1 MFHIASQLGR
11 RRNEAIHFSAGTGR
25 RVRAYTCIWTSN
37 RRSKAANPAAGNRRS
52 QGPGPQIGRA
62 DATGFAVFPRLQ
74 LDARPELA
82 SGGNN
87 IVGYGE
93 VGYGKF
99 RQSGN
104 ATADLQRFVF
114 GFNHRFDERLTL
126 HSEVE
131 FEHAIVSKDD
141 HGEAEIE
148 QAWLNCKMS
157 DAVNLKGG
165 LFLIPLGILNE
176 THEPPSYYGVMRN
189 QVETRIIPTTWR
201 ELGAGVHGIVGEGI
215 RYDVGITTN
224 FDSGKLD
231 DPTTGIR
238 SAHQEGQLANA
249 RNLAVYG
256 ALNYRRPGLL
266 VGGGVFTGDT
276 GQNGASNP
284 ALRGVSARLTLWD
297 VHAQYRVAGLDLQ
310 ALYAAGSLGDSDKLN
325 AAILAN
331 ATANGTTPF
340 AAPKTIR
347 GGFVQAAYHAYKR
360 GNFDVAP
367 FVRYERIDIKQ
378 QEDPANGQLQDP
390 NNIERTKTFGVNFWV
405 HPQVVLKADVQ
416 RYAIDKS
423 QDRLDLGL
431 GFMF

>member
-1 MFHIASQLGR
+1 MRQSTLALALAAAFARTPAFGQATVDQKLQILQQEIDDLKAQ
-11 RRNEAIHFSAGTGR
+11 A
-25 RVRAYTCIWTSN
+25 
-37 RRSKAANPAAGNRRS
+37 RRSAAPTQQASPYSLDYSSMLDRS
-52 QGPGPQIGRA
+52 SG
-62 DATGFAVFPRLQ
+62 
-74 LDARPELA
+74 LA
-82 SGGNN
+82 SGGTN

>member
-1 MFHIASQLGR
+1 MRQSTLALALAAAFA
-11 RRNEAIHFSAGTGR
+11 
-25 RVRAYTCIWTSN
+25 RAPAFGQATVDQKLQILQQEIDDLKAQA
-37 RRSKAANPAAGNRRS
+37 RRSAAPTQQASPYSLDYSSMLDRS
-52 QGPGPQIGRA
+52 SG
-62 DATGFAVFPRLQ
+62 
-74 LDARPELA
+74 LA
-82 SGGNN
+82 SGGTN

-176 THEPPSYYGVMRN
+176 THEPPTYYGVMRN

-347 GGFVQAAYHAYKR
+347 GGFVQAAYHSYKR

-390 NNIERTKTFGVNFWV
+390 NNIERIKTFGVNFWV

>member
-1 MFHIASQLGR
+1 MRQSTLALALAAAFARTPAFGQATVDQKLQILQQEIDDLKAQ
-11 RRNEAIHFSAGTGR
+11 A
-25 RVRAYTCIWTSN
+25 
-37 RRSKAANPAAGNRRS
+37 RRSAAPTQQASPYSLDYSSMLDRS
-52 QGPGPQIGRA
+52 SG
-62 DATGFAVFPRLQ
+62 
-74 LDARPELA
+74 LA
-82 SGGNN
+82 SGGTN

-201 ELGAGVHGIVGEGI
+201 ELGVGVHGIVGEGI

-297 VHAQYRVAGLDLQ
+297 VHAQYRVAGLGLQ

>member
-1 MFHIASQLGR
+1 MRQSTLALALAAAFA
-11 RRNEAIHFSAGTGR
+11 
-25 RVRAYTCIWTSN
+25 RAPAFGQATVDQKLQILQQEIDDLKAQA
-37 RRSKAANPAAGNRRS
+37 RRSAAPTQQASPYSLDYSSMLDRS
-52 QGPGPQIGRA
+52 SG
-62 DATGFAVFPRLQ
+62 
-74 LDARPELA
+74 LA
-82 SGGNN
+82 SGGTN

-390 NNIERTKTFGVNFWV
+390 NNIERIKTFGVNFWV

>member
-1 MFHIASQLGR
+1 MRQSTLALALAAAFARTPAFGQATVDQKLQILQQEIDDLKAQ
-11 RRNEAIHFSAGTGR
+11 A
-25 RVRAYTCIWTSN
+25 
-37 RRSKAANPAAGNRRS
+37 RRSAAPTQQASPYSLDYSSMLDRS
-52 QGPGPQIGRA
+52 SG
-62 DATGFAVFPRLQ
+62 
-74 LDARPELA
+74 LA
-82 SGGNN
+82 SGGTN

-297 VHAQYRVAGLDLQ
+297 VHAQYRVAGLGLQ

-390 NNIERTKTFGVNFWV
+390 NNLERIKTFGVNFWV

-416 RYAIDKS
+416 RYATDKS
-423 QDRLDLGL
+423 QDRFSLGL

>member
-1 MFHIASQLGR
+1 MRQSTLALALAAAFA
-11 RRNEAIHFSAGTGR
+11 
-25 RVRAYTCIWTSN
+25 RAPAFGQATVDQKLQILQQEIDDLKAQA
-37 RRSKAANPAAGNRRS
+37 RRSAAPTQQASPYSLDYSSMLDRS
-52 QGPGPQIGRA
+52 SG
-62 DATGFAVFPRLQ
+62 
-74 LDARPELA
+74 LA
-82 SGGNN
+82 SGGTN

-176 THEPPSYYGVMRN
+176 THEPPTYYGGIRN

-347 GGFVQAAYHAYKR
+347 GGFVQAAYHSYKR

-390 NNIERTKTFGVNFWV
+390 NNIERIKTFGVNFWV
-405 HPQVVLKADVQ
+405 HPHVVLKADVQ

>member
-1 MFHIASQLGR
+1 MRQSTLALALAAAFARTPAFGQATVDQKLQILQQEIDDLKAQ
-11 RRNEAIHFSAGTGR
+11 A
-25 RVRAYTCIWTSN
+25 
-37 RRSKAANPAAGNRRS
+37 RRSAAPTQQASPYSLDYSSMLDRS
-52 QGPGPQIGRA
+52 SG
-62 DATGFAVFPRLQ
+62 
-74 LDARPELA
+74 LA
-82 SGGNN
+82 SGGTN

-114 GFNHRFDERLTL
+114 GFNHRFDERLTF
-126 HSEVE
+126 HSEIE
-131 FEHAIVSKDD
+131 IEHAVVSSAD
-141 HGEAEIE
+141 HGEAAIE
-148 QAWLNCKMS
+148 QAWLNYKVS
-157 DAVNLKGG
+157 DAANVKGG

-176 THEPPSYYGVMRN
+176 THEPPTYYGVMRN

-201 ELGAGVHGIVGEGI
+201 ELGAGVHGVVGEGL

-231 DPTTGIR
+231 ERTTGIR
-238 SAHQEGQLANA
+238 SAHQEGQEANA

-266 VGGGVFTGDT
+266 MGGGVFTGNT

-284 ALRGVSARLTLWD
+284 ALQGVSARLTLWD
-297 VHAQYRVAGLDLQ
+297 VHAQYRIAGLDLQ
-310 ALYAAGSLGDSDKLN
+310 ALYAAGTLGDADKVT
-325 AAILAN
+325 AAILA
-331 ATANGTTPF
+331 AAPTPADAF
-340 AAPKTIR
+340 AAPKTLK
-347 GGFVQAAYHAYKR
+347 GGYVQAAYHVYKQ

-378 QEDPANGQLQDP
+378 QEDPANGLLQDP
-390 NNIERTKTFGVNFWV
+390 NNIERIKTFGVNFWI
-405 HPQVVLKADVQ
+405 HPQVVLKADIQ
-416 RYAIDKS
+416 RYATDKS
-423 QDRLDLGL
+423 QDRFSLGL

>member
-1 MFHIASQLGR
+1 MRQSTLALALAAAFARTPAFGQATVDQKLQILQQEIDDLKAQ
-11 RRNEAIHFSAGTGR
+11 A
-25 RVRAYTCIWTSN
+25 
-37 RRSKAANPAAGNRRS
+37 RRSAAPTQQASPYSLDYSSMLDRS
-52 QGPGPQIGRA
+52 SG
-62 DATGFAVFPRLQ
+62 
-74 LDARPELA
+74 LA
-82 SGGNN
+82 SGGTN

-297 VHAQYRVAGLDLQ
+297 VHAQYRVAGLGLQ

-367 FVRYERIDIKQ
+367 FVRYERSDIKQ

>member
-1 MFHIASQLGR
+1 MRQSTLALALAAAFA
-11 RRNEAIHFSAGTGR
+11 
-25 RVRAYTCIWTSN
+25 RAPAFGQATVDQKLQILQQEIDDLKAQA
-37 RRSKAANPAAGNRRS
+37 RRSAAPTQQASPYSLDYSSMLDRS
-52 QGPGPQIGRA
+52 SG
-62 DATGFAVFPRLQ
+62 
-74 LDARPELA
+74 LA
-82 SGGNN
+82 SGGTN

-176 THEPPSYYGVMRN
+176 THEPPTYYGVMRN

-390 NNIERTKTFGVNFWV
+390 NNIERIKTFGVNFWV